1 MDEKQKAYITMM
13 WGYAK
18 ESGRDFTVEI
28 TAAGDITITIDRPT
42 VSRSSYQQELAEEGK
57 R

>member
-1 MDEKQKAYITMM
+1 MDEKEKAYITMM

-42 VSRSSYQQELAEEGK
+42 VGRSNYQQELAEDSK
-57 R
+57 K

>member
-1 MDEKQKAYITMM
+1 MDEKEKAYITMM

-18 ESGRDFTVEI
+18 ESGRDFTAEI